1 MEKRRKLREGMYLI
15 LQRLER
21 DDYVPA
27 TGESHSV
34 RELVERFVA
43 VGIAHYTRGW
53 RPRGN

>member
-1 MEKRRKLREGMYLI
+1 MYLI

-27 TGESHSV
+27 TGDSHSV

-43 VGIAHYTRGW
+43 VGIAPYTRGW